1 MKGANVRNF
10 NLSNQTLVSAIFN
23 TPRFGYF
30 IKFANCMDY
39 QLTFKKIFSSQ
50 YLFTGL
56 RITAAAII
64 PALILYQ
71 YDMLG
76 LLSAIPLGALVVGS
90 TDSPGPFA
98 HRRNTILASICL
110 NFLVVVVAISLHH
123 NPVLITIFIILFGLF
138 FSLIGVYGNR
148 ANSVGLIALLVFI
161 FNIDSRSS
169 FGSPWLNGLMFTA
182 GGMCYFLMSL
192 LLHRLRPYRYIQI
205 QLGESLR
212 SIAEYVETLA
222 GLFKVTRNDEYLYNK
237 LSLKQITIQQEQDS
251 LREML
256 LNTREMV
263 IDSTAKGRILMM
275 MFLDSAD
282 LFEHLISLHQDYS
295 DIHTAFDNTEI
306 LQEIE
311 TSLHAFGQELNS
323 IGYGIQ
329 FNEQSKSYTD
339 INAQLKK
346 LSDVFA
352 LQRKKGLNKNTLPLF
367 IKLRQIRFTVQDVGE
382 RIKRLHYFSGYETIA
397 TRLYKDYPGAEL
409 KVKHTEIS
417 PSLLIGNISLKSSQF
432 RHALRV
438 TIAMLI
444 GYFVSLFFPLGHGYW
459 ILLTIATILKPAYS
473 ISRTRNKQRLLG
485 TITGVIISFAFI
497 YFVNNNTLA
506 FLLLL
511 CTMVIAY
518 SLLKLNYYIS
528 CTCITIYVII
538 SFHFLN
544 QSDFNVV
551 VTDRLIDTAIGCV
564 IAFIASFM
572 IFPLWEHEQ
581 TKDLIKHFVDANK
594 KYFNVAAG
602 LLKTPEMLKTDYT
615 PVRKE
620 AFVALANLSDNFQ
633 RMLSEKRRDV
643 KLSFYHQFIASGY
656 ILTAHIA
663 ALSSLITRF
672 GKDMKADD
680 FDTLISNINEK
691 FKRTSCILNGEPVKT
706 TVSNRNAPITNK
718 VQKLLQQRQQEID
731 EGLYDV
737 QSDVRISLRNLKSVT
752 DEFEMIDSI
761 VADEVKIATRIMQ

>member
-1 MKGANVRNF
+1 MEGANVSNF
-10 NLSNQTLVSAIFN
+10 NLSIQTVVSVIFN
-23 TPRFGYF
+23 VQGFWHF
-30 IKFANCMDY
+30 IKFANSMDY

-50 YLFTGL
+50 YLFTGI

-64 PALILYQ
+64 PAIILYH
-71 YDMLG
+71 YDVLG
-76 LLSAIPLGALVVGS
+76 LMSAVPLGALIVGS
-90 TDSPGPFA
+90 TDSPGPFT

-110 NFLVVVVAISLHH
+110 NFIVVVITISLNH
-123 NPVLITIFIILFGLF
+123 NAVFITLFIVLFGMF
-138 FSLIGVYGNR
+138 FSLIGIYGSR
-148 ANSVGLIALLVFI
+148 ANSVGLVALLVFI
-161 FNIDSRSS
+161 FNIDSKAS
-169 FGSPWLNGLMFTA
+169 FGSPWFNGLMLTA
-182 GGMCYFLMSL
+182 GGMCYFLMSI

-212 SIAEYVETLA
+212 SISEYVETLA
-222 GLFKVTRNDEYLYNK
+222 GLFKEKHNDEYLYNK

-282 LFEHLISLHQDYS
+282 LFEHLISLHQNYS
-295 DIHTAFDNTEI
+295 DIHKAFDNTGI

-311 TSLHAFGQELNS
+311 NSLHAFSQELNS
-323 IGYGIQ
+323 IGYAIQ
-329 FNEQSKSYTD
+329 FNQHSKPYTD
-339 INAQLKK
+339 INAQQKK

-352 LQRKKGLNKNTLPLF
+352 LERKNGLNKNTLPLF
-367 IKLRQIRFTVQDVGE
+367 IKLRQIRFTIQDVGE

-397 TRLYKDYPGAEL
+397 TRHYKNYPGAEL

-544 QSDFNVV
+544 QSDFSAVI
-551 VTDRLIDTAIGCV
+551 TDRLIDTAIGCV

-581 TKDLIKHFVDANK
+581 TKDLIKDFVDANK

-602 LLKTPEMLKTDYT
+602 LLRKPEMLKTDYT
-615 PVRKE
+615 PMRKD

-633 RMLSEKRRDV
+633 RMLSEKRKDA
-643 KLSFYHQFIASGY
+643 KLSFYHQFVASGY

-672 GKDMKADD
+672 GKDMKAED
-680 FDTLISNINEK
+680 FDALINNVNEK
-691 FKRTSCILNGEPVKT
+691 FKRTVCILNGEVVKT

-718 VQKLLQQRQQEID
+718 VQELLQQRQQEID
-731 EGLYDV
+731 AGLYDI
-737 QSDVRISLRNLKSVT
+737 QSNVRISLRSLKSVT

-761 VADEVKIATRIMQ
+761 VADEVKIAIRIMQ